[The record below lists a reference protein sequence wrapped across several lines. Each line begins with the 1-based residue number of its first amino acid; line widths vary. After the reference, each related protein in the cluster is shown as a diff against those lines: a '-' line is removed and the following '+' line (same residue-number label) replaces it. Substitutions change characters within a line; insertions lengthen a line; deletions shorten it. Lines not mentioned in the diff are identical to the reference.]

1 MSYEIL
7 IGIGS
12 FIVMMIT
19 VVTPIMKLNTSITK
33 LNDTLHNAIQKID
46 DVKKM
51 TDAQELRLQASEQK
65 LVKIETDIEDHERR
79 ITKLEK

>member
-33 LNDTLHNAIQKID
+33 LNDTLHNAMQKID

>member
-7 IGIGS
+7 IGVIS

-33 LNDTLHNAIQKID
+33 LNDTLHNAMQKID

-51 TDAQELRLQASEQK
+51 TDAQELRLQSAEQK
-65 LVKIETDIEDHERR
+65 IVKIETDIEDHERR
-79 ITKLEK
+79 LTKLEK

>member
-33 LNDTLHNAIQKID
+33 LNDTLHNAMQKID

-65 LVKIETDIEDHERR
+65 IVKIETDIEDHERR
-79 ITKLEK
+79 LTKLEK